1 MPAGYCCGQLRAIII
16 VRYFTIIAYLT
27 IITWRALSVVY
38 RLPLWLHSCLRSY
51 GTSSNKHGTGVYTVY
66 KSDIIP
72 NIDALYRYWL
82 HTCWVIH
89 MWHQANM
96 NTMTVL
102 PINQYGWKLTDE
114 GLAVDW
120 DSKESIQAVN
130 EKIAGPLKGCHYKT
144 GCKTV
149 RCGCKKRGKSYLE
162 GCECTDCA
170 NSTQNASASATQL
183 DKVHVYV

>member
-1 MPAGYCCGQLRAIII
+1 
-16 VRYFTIIAYLT
+16 
-27 IITWRALSVVY
+27 
-38 RLPLWLHSCLRSY
+38 
-51 GTSSNKHGTGVYTVY
+51 
-66 KSDIIP
+66 
-72 NIDALYRYWL
+72 
-82 HTCWVIH
+82 
-89 MWHQANM
+89 M

-144 GCKTV
+144 DCKTA